1 MTQEKQIEILLAT
14 LNECLEFFHDNM
26 DVVDGDDGQPE
37 PDAFMQMATHV
48 DQQIKYVLG
57 KPIW

>member
-14 LNECLEFFHDNM
+14 LNECLEFLQEHM

-37 PDAFMQMATHV
+37 PDAFMQMATYV
-48 DQQIKYVLG
+48 DQKIKYVLG
-57 KPIW
+57 KPAW